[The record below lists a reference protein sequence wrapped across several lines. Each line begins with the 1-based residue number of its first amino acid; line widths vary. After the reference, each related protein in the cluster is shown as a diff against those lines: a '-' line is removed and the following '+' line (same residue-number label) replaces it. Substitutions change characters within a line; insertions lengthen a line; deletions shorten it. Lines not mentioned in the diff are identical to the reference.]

1 MNFTNAMEEMYR
13 KIGISAEAI
22 RLGERAEEACAA
34 HFAEIDWVFLTNR
47 SSMQTGYRRQ
57 EALARIR
64 DFAEGYLDWMESD
77 LETTYRERY
86 DDLHMLFGAVC
97 CLSELQLALPGEI
110 RTTIP
115 MKNVL
120 DRRPFI

>member
-1 MNFTNAMEEMYR
+1 M
-13 KIGISAEAI
+13 
-22 RLGERAEEACAA
+22 A